1 MKLLFIFG
9 AHAAGKMTVGQ
20 QVAKITPMKLFHNH
34 MTIEPVIEL
43 FGSYNGAATQRLRQV
58 VFEEFAKTDNYGLIF
73 TFIWA
78 FDVPYDTEYVRCLT
92 KLYEDAGA
100 QVDYA
105 ELVAPQEVRLLRN
118 RTENRLKEKASKRDI
133 ALSEQRFLSAE
144 EKYRVVSEPGEIV
157 SLLGCAPER
166 YLRID
171 NTELAPEEAAERIVR
186 YFGYEIN
193 EDKVVNND
201 IWQEH

>member
-20 QVAKITPMKLFHNH
+20 AVARKTPMKLFHNH

-43 FGSYNGAATQRLRQV
+43 FGAYNGAVTERLRQV

-78 FDVPYDTEYVRCLT
+78 FDEPHDTQYVRWLT
-92 KLYEDAGA
+92 KLYQDTGA
-100 QVDYA
+100 QVDYV
-105 ELVAPQEVRLLRN
+105 ELLCPQEVRLLRN
-118 RTENRLKEKASKRDI
+118 RTENRLKEKASKRDV
-133 ALSEQRFLSAE
+133 ALSEMRMLSSE
-144 EKYRVVSEPGEIV
+144 TRHRCNSDEGEVLEK
-157 SLLGCAPER
+157 LGIPPEC

-171 NTELAPEEAAERIVR
+171 NTELSPDEAAEIIVR
-186 YFGYEIN
+186 HFGYN
-193 EDKVVNND
+193 R
-201 IWQEH
+201 Q

>member
-20 QVAKITPMKLFHNH
+20 AVSRLTPMKLFHNH

-43 FGSYNGAATQRLRQV
+43 FGAYNGAAVERLRQV

-78 FDVPYDTEYVRCLT
+78 FDVPYDEEYVRRLS
-92 KLYEDAGA
+92 KMYEDAGA
-100 QVDYA
+100 QVDYV
-105 ELVAPQEVRLLRN
+105 ELVAPQEVRLVRN
-118 RTENRLKEKASKRDI
+118 HTENRLQHKASKRDV
-133 ALSEQRFLSAE
+133 ALSEARFLDAE
-144 EKYRVVSEPGEIV
+144 SRYRCVSEPGEIV
-157 SLLGCAPER
+157 RRLGIAPER

-171 NTELAPEEAAERIVR
+171 NTELSPDAVADMIVR
-186 YFGYEIN
+186 HFGYER
-193 EDKVVNND
+193 K
-201 IWQEH
+201 

>member
-20 QVAKITPMKLFHNH
+20 ALSRITPMKLFHNH

-43 FGSYNGAATQRLRQV
+43 FGAYNGAVTERLRQV

-78 FDVPYDTEYVRCLT
+78 FDVPYDTEYVRALT

-100 QVDYA
+100 QVDYV
-105 ELVAPQEVRLLRN
+105 ELIAPQEVRLVRN
-118 RTENRLKEKASKRDI
+118 RTENRLKEKASKRDV
-133 ALSEQRFLSAE
+133 ALSEMRMLDAE
-144 EKYRVVSEPGEIV
+144 NKYRCVSEPGEV
-157 SLLGCAPER
+157 CEKLGCAPER

-171 NTELAPEEAAERIVR
+171 NTDLSPEKVAELIANH
-186 YFGYEIN
+186 FGYN
-193 EDKVVNND
+193 GK
-201 IWQEH
+201 

>member
-43 FGSYNGAATQRLRQV
+43 FGAYNGAVTQRLRQV
-58 VFEEFAKTDNYGLIF
+58 VFEEFARTDNYGLIF

-78 FDVPYDTEYVRCLT
+78 FDVPYDTEYVRRLT
-92 KLYEDAGA
+92 KHYEDAGA
-100 QVDYA
+100 QVDYV
-105 ELVAPQEVRLLRN
+105 ELIAPQEVRLIRN
-118 RTENRLKEKASKRDI
+118 RTENRLKEKASKRDVE
-133 ALSEQRFLSAE
+133 LSETRMLSAE
-144 EKYRVVSEPGEIV
+144 EKYRCVSEPGEITE
-157 SLLGCAPER
+157 LLGCAPER

-171 NTELAPEEAAERIVR
+171 NTNLSPEDVAELIVSH
-186 YFGYEIN
+186 FGYS
-193 EDKVVNND
+193 KT
-201 IWQEH
+201 Q

>member
-9 AHAAGKMTVGQ
+9 GHAAGKMTVGQ
-20 QVAKITPMKLFHNH
+20 AVSRITPMKLFHNH

-43 FGSYNGAATQRLRQV
+43 FGTYNGAVTERLRQV

-78 FDVPYDTEYVRCLT
+78 FDVPYDTAYVRRLT
-92 KLYEDAGA
+92 QLYEDAGA
-100 QVDYA
+100 QVDYV
-105 ELVAPQEVRLLRN
+105 ELIAPQDIRLERN
-118 RTENRLKEKASKRDI
+118 RTENRLKEKPSKRDV

-144 EKYRVVSEPGEIV
+144 ERYRVVSEPGEV
-157 SLLGCAPER
+157 CEKLGCAPER

-171 NTELAPEEAAERIVR
+171 NTSLTPDEAAEMIVR
-186 YFGYEIN
+186 HFGYPR
-193 EDKVVNND
+193 K
-201 IWQEH
+201 

>member
-20 QVAKITPMKLFHNH
+20 AVSRITPMKLFHNH

-43 FGSYNGAATQRLRQV
+43 FGAYNGAVTERLRQV

-78 FDVPYDTEYVRCLT
+78 FDVPYDEAYVRRLSEM
-92 KLYEDAGA
+92 YEAAGA
-100 QVDYA
+100 QVDYV
-105 ELVAPQEVRLLRN
+105 ELVAPQDVRLVRN
-118 RTENRLKEKASKRDI
+118 RTENRLQHKASKRDV
-133 ALSEQRFLSAE
+133 ALSEARFLDAE
-144 EKYRVVSEPGEIV
+144 ERYRVVSEPGEV
-157 SLLGCAPER
+157 VQRLGVAPER

-171 NTELAPEEAAERIVR
+171 NTNLEPDAVAKMIVDH
-186 YFGYEIN
+186 FGYER
-193 EDKVVNND
+193 K
-201 IWQEH
+201 

>member
-20 QVAKITPMKLFHNH
+20 AVSRITPMKLFHNH

-43 FGSYNGAATQRLRQV
+43 FGAYNGAVTERLRQV

-78 FDVPYDTEYVRCLT
+78 FDVPYDTEYVRALN

-100 QVDYA
+100 QVDYV
-105 ELVAPQEVRLLRN
+105 ELVAPQEVRLVRN
-118 RTENRLKEKASKRDI
+118 RTENRLKEKASKRNV

-144 EKYRVVSEPGEIV
+144 ERYRIVSEVGEICEK
-157 SLLGCAPER
+157 LGCAPER

-171 NTELAPEEAAERIVR
+171 NTDLSPETVADMIVR
-186 YFGYEIN
+186 HFGY
-193 EDKVVNND
+193 DRKA
-201 IWQEH
+201 

>member
-20 QVAKITPMKLFHNH
+20 KVAKITPMKLFHNH

-43 FGSYNGAATQRLRQV
+43 FGSYNGAVTERLRQV

-78 FDVPYDTEYVRCLT
+78 FDVPYDTAYVRDLT
-92 KLYEDAGA
+92 RIYEEAGA
-100 QVDYA
+100 RVDYV
-105 ELVAPQEVRLLRN
+105 ELVAPQEVRLVRN
-118 RTENRLKEKASKRDI
+118 RTENRLKEKASKRDVE
-133 ALSEQRFLSAE
+133 LSEARMLSAE
-144 EKYRVVSEPGEIV
+144 ERYRCVSEPGEICEK
-157 SLLGCAPER
+157 LGIAPER

-171 NTELAPEEAAERIVR
+171 NTHLSPDEAAERIVR
-186 YFGYEIN
+186 HFGYDRN
-193 EDKVVNND
+193 
-201 IWQEH
+201 

>member
-43 FGSYNGAATQRLRQV
+43 FGSYNGAVTERLRQV
-58 VFEEFAKTDNYGLIF
+58 VFEEFARTDNYGLIF

-78 FDVPYDTEYVRCLT
+78 FEEPHDTEYVRWLT
-92 KLYEDAGA
+92 RLYQDAGA
-100 QVDYA
+100 QVDYV
-105 ELVAPQEVRLLRN
+105 ELVCPQEVRLVRN
-118 RTENRLKEKASKRDI
+118 RTENRLKEKASKRDVE
-133 ALSEQRFLSAE
+133 LSEARMLSSE
-144 EKYRVVSEPGEIV
+144 SRHRCNSEPGEV
-157 SLLGCAPER
+157 CGKLGIAPER

-171 NTELAPEEAAERIVR
+171 NTDLSPEEVAERIVSH
-186 YFGYEIN
+186 FGYDRN
-193 EDKVVNND
+193 
-201 IWQEH
+201 

>member
-1 MKLLFIFG
+1 MRLLFTFG

-20 QVAKITPMKLFHNH
+20 AVSRLTPMKLFHNH

-43 FGSYNGAATQRLRQV
+43 FGAYNGAAVERLRQV

-78 FDVPYDTEYVRCLT
+78 FDVPYDTEYVRNLT

-100 QVDYA
+100 QVDYV
-105 ELVAPQEVRLLRN
+105 ELVAPQDVRLDRN
-118 RTENRLKEKASKRDI
+118 RTENRLKEKASKRNVE
-133 ALSEQRFLSAE
+133 LSEMRMLDAE
-144 EKYRVVSEPGEIV
+144 GKYRCVSEPGEV
-157 SLLGCAPER
+157 AAKLGCAPER

-171 NTELAPEEAAERIVR
+171 NTELSPETVAELIANH
-186 YFGYEIN
+186 FGYN
-193 EDKVVNND
+193 RK
-201 IWQEH
+201 

>member
-20 QVAKITPMKLFHNH
+20 AVSRITPMKLFHNH

-43 FGSYNGAATQRLRQV
+43 FGSYNGPATERLRQV

-78 FDVPYDTEYVRCLT
+78 FDVDYDTEYVRRLT
-92 KLYEDAGA
+92 KLYQEAGA
-100 QVDYA
+100 QVDYV

-118 RTENRLKEKASKRDI
+118 RTENRLKEKASKRDV
-133 ALSEQRFLSAE
+133 ALSEQRFLGAE
-144 EKYRVVSEPGEIV
+144 EKYRVVSEPGEIIEK
-157 SLLGCAPER
+157 LGCAPER

-171 NTELAPEEAAERIVR
+171 NTDLPPEEAAEMIVSH
-186 YFGYEIN
+186 FGY
-193 EDKVVNND
+193 DRK
-201 IWQEH
+201 

>member
-20 QVAKITPMKLFHNH
+20 AVSRITPMKLFHNH

-43 FGSYNGAATQRLRQV
+43 FGAYNGAVTERLRQV

-78 FDVPYDTEYVRCLT
+78 FDVPYDEAYVRRLSEM
-92 KLYEDAGA
+92 YEAAGA
-100 QVDYA
+100 QVDYV
-105 ELVAPQEVRLLRN
+105 ELVAPQDVRLVRN
-118 RTENRLKEKASKRDI
+118 RTENRLQHKASKRDV
-133 ALSEQRFLSAE
+133 ALSEARFLDAE
-144 EKYRVVSEPGEIV
+144 ERYRVVSEPGEV
-157 SLLGCAPER
+157 VQRLGIATER

-171 NTELAPEEAAERIVR
+171 NTNLEPDAVAEMIVDH
-186 YFGYEIN
+186 FGYER
-193 EDKVVNND
+193 K
-201 IWQEH
+201 

>member
-20 QVAKITPMKLFHNH
+20 AVSRITPMKLFHNH

-43 FGSYNGAATQRLRQV
+43 FGAYNGAVTERLRQV
-58 VFEEFAKTDNYGLIF
+58 VFEEFVKTDNYGLIF

-78 FDVPYDTEYVRCLT
+78 FDEPHDTEYVRWLS
-92 KLYEDAGA
+92 KLYTDAGA
-100 QVDYA
+100 QVDYV
-105 ELVAPQEVRLLRN
+105 ELICPQDVRLIRN
-118 RTENRLKEKASKRDI
+118 RTENRLKEKASKRDV

-144 EKYRVVSEPGEIV
+144 ERYRIVSEPGEICEK
-157 SLLGCAPER
+157 LGCATER

-171 NTELAPEEAAERIVR
+171 NTDLSAETVADMIVR
-186 YFGYEIN
+186 HFGYER
-193 EDKVVNND
+193 KA
-201 IWQEH
+201 